1 MRINILFV
9 VLFCLMLSCKS
20 DNKKVHDHLY
30 NILGKKI
37 EFTKSVS
44 LDTNYVNVIHYIDSQ
59 DCLSCEISSLGIW
72 KSYKNQLE
80 NNGINVVSVIK
91 ADTTLKGEVASIAK
105 ELNINYEFQFD
116 VDSLFRD
123 VNNLKTENR
132 FVNVFTI
139 NKEREIIW
147 IGFPLFSDETW
158 KTFLKRLT
166 K

>member
-1 MRINILFV
+1 ML
-9 VLFCLMLSCKS
+9 LCLMLSCKN
-20 DNKKVHDHLY
+20 DNGKKYDYLY
-30 NILGKKI
+30 DILGKKI
-37 EFTKSVS
+37 EFTKSVT

-80 NNGINVVSVIK
+80 NNGIKVVSVIK
-91 ADTTLKGEVASIAK
+91 ADTTIKGEVASIAK
-105 ELNINYEFQFD
+105 QLNINYEFQFD

-139 NKEREIIW
+139 NEEREIIW
-147 IGFPLFSDETW
+147 IGFPLFSEETW
-158 KTFLKRLT
+158 KTFLKQLT

>member
-1 MRINILFV
+1 MLC
-9 VLFCLMLSCKS
+9 VLLSCKN
-20 DNKKVHDHLY
+20 DNVRAYGDLY
-30 NILGKKI
+30 DMLGRKI
-37 EFTKSVS
+37 ELTSSVS
-44 LDTNYVNVIHYIDSQ
+44 LDTNYVNVIHYIASQ

-80 NNGINVVSVIK
+80 NHGIKVVAVIK
-91 ADTTLKGEVASIAK
+91 ADTTIKGEVASIAK
-105 ELNINYEFQFD
+105 QLNINYEFQFD

-139 NKEREIIW
+139 NEEREIIW
-147 IGFPLFSDETW
+147 IGFPLFSEETW
-158 KTFLKRLT
+158 KTFLKQLT